1 MQISIATGFSLR
13 RSARIAA
20 QAGAAALFCAS
31 TAHAADYEMVIGHLY
46 PEDPMSNEI
55 QPSLLHFETLVES
68 ATGGAID
75 VQIFAGGQLGSEV
88 ESGRQTQ
95 AGRTMQGTVM
105 SSGAMSSFISDYQII
120 TTPFLFN
127 DYLTAR
133 AYFDGEWHANFMR
146 GAIEESG
153 LRYLGTF
160 DDGGG
165 FVALTT
171 NQRLVRTVED
181 LDGLRI
187 RVEENPAHVAIMRAL
202 GASAT
207 PLPWGEVH
215 TALSTGLADG
225 QFNAPGISTAYN
237 LYEVTDFTTLTGHV
251 YNTTT
256 FVVSEEWFQ
265 SLPDEYRDI
274 IATAARESIRIGHG
288 IAALQA
294 INGWNESCRLFEACY
309 VLPEAERTRMAE
321 IARPAWRE
329 WVTGEF
335 GVDPALVDE
344 LWAEVARISA
354 AERAT
359 SIDLYAD

>member
-1 MQISIATGFSLR
+1 MPTTLTTGATAL
-13 RSARIAA
+13 RIARKTA
-20 QAGAAALFCAS
+20 QAGAAALLLAG

-46 PEDPMSNEI
+46 PEDPMSNEV
-55 QPSLLHFETLVES
+55 QPSLLHFEALVES

-75 VQIFAGGQLGSEV
+75 VQIFAGGQLGNEV
-88 ESGRQTQ
+88 ESGKQTQ
-95 AGRTMQGTVM
+95 SGRTMQGTVM
-105 SSGAMSSFISDYQII
+105 SSGAMSSFFSDYQII
-120 TTPFLFN
+120 TSPFLFN

-133 AYFDGEWHANFMR
+133 AYFDGEWHADFMK

-171 NQRLVRTVED
+171 NQRLVKTVED
-181 LDGLRI
+181 LEGLKI
-187 RVEENPAHVAIMRAL
+187 RVEENPAHVAIMKAL

-225 QFNAPGISTAYN
+225 QFNAPGISTAYK
-237 LYEVTDFTTLTGHV
+237 LYEVTDYTTLSGHV
-251 YNTTT
+251 YNSTT

-265 SLPDEYRDI
+265 SLPREYQEAI
-274 IATAARESIRIGHG
+274 SVAAREAVKIGHG

-294 INGWNESCRLFEACY
+294 INGWTESCKLFDDCY
-309 VLPEAERTRMAE
+309 VLPASERTKMAE

-329 WVTGEF
+329 WVTGDF

-354 AERAT
+354 AEKET
-359 SIDLYAD
+359 SIGLYAD

>member
-1 MQISIATGFSLR
+1 MPKTYTAGSAALR
-13 RSARIAA
+13 MARKTVH
-20 QAGAAALFCAS
+20 AGAAALLL
-31 TAHAADYEMVIGHLY
+31 TGMAHAADYEMVIGHLY
-46 PEDPMSNEI
+46 PEDPLSNEV
-55 QPSLLHFETLVES
+55 QPSLLHFEALVES

-75 VQIFAGGQLGSEV
+75 VQIFAGGQLGNEV
-88 ESGRQTQ
+88 ESGKQTQ

-105 SSGAMSSFISDYQII
+105 SSGAMSSFFSDYQII
-120 TTPFLFN
+120 TSPFLFN

-133 AYFDGEWHANFMR
+133 AYFDGEWHADFMK

-171 NQRLVRTVED
+171 NQRLVKTVED
-181 LDGLRI
+181 LEGLKI
-187 RVEENPAHVAIMRAL
+187 RVEENPAHVAIMKAL

-225 QFNAPGISTAYN
+225 QFNAPGISTAYK
-237 LYEVTDFTTLTGHV
+237 LYEVTDYTTLSGHV
-251 YNTTT
+251 YNSTT
-256 FVVSEEWFQ
+256 FVVSEKWFQ
-265 SLPDEYRDI
+265 SLPKEYQDA
-274 IATAARESIRIGHG
+274 IAVAAREAVKIGHG

-294 INGWNESCRLFEACY
+294 INGWTESCKLFDDCY
-309 VLPEAERTRMAE
+309 VLPASERTKMAE

-329 WVTGEF
+329 WVTNDF
-335 GVDPALVDE
+335 GVDAALVEE

-354 AERAT
+354 TEKAT
-359 SIDLYAD
+359 SIGLYAD

>member
-1 MQISIATGFSLR
+1 MSKSSKIGSFTYQA
-13 RSARIAA
+13 ARLAA
-20 QAGAAALFCAS
+20 QAGAVAAVSAS
-31 TAHAADYEMVIGHLY
+31 VAFAADYEMIISHPY
-46 PEDPMSNEI
+46 PEDPMSNEV
-55 QPSLLHFETLVES
+55 QPSLLHFEALVES
-68 ATGGAID
+68 ATGGAVD
-75 VQIFAGGQLGSEV
+75 VQIFAGGQLGNEV
-88 ESGRQTQ
+88 ESGKQTQ
-95 AGRTMQGTVM
+95 AGRTMQGAVM
-105 SSGAMSSFISDYQII
+105 SSGAMSSFFSDYQII

-133 AYFDGEWHANFMR
+133 AYFDGEWHADFMK
-146 GAIEESG
+146 GAIEQSG

-181 LDGLRI
+181 LEGLKI
-187 RVEENPAHVAIMRAL
+187 RVEENPAHVAIMKAL

-225 QFNAPGISTAYN
+225 QFNAPGISTAYK
-237 LYEVTDFTTLTGHV
+237 LYDVTDYTTLSGHV
-251 YNTTT
+251 YNSTT

-265 SLPDEYRDI
+265 TLPQEYREA
-274 IATAARESIRIGHG
+274 IAIAAREAVKIGHG

-294 INGWNESCRLFEACY
+294 VNGWTESCKLFEECY
-309 VLPEAERTRMAE
+309 VLPEAERVRMAE

-329 WVTGEF
+329 WVTGDF
-335 GVDPALVDE
+335 GVDPALVE
-344 LWAEVARISA
+344 GLWAEVARISA
-354 AERAT
+354 AEKTT